1 MAIYDN
7 ISFQDVKNLPQHEK
21 VKIAQT
27 LTKRANVRMSALEN
41 EGLDT
46 KATKKAQK
54 FLDKQERNRFYQGKK
69 FKNNRE
75 LDTTLKQVISFL
87 NDDTSRMPRQQ
98 ASGEKKKRKAP
109 TKIYTFEQIS
119 GASYD
124 KKLKASQE
132 MSKLANRRMREL
144 EKHGYQG
151 GAYKVAVHDL
161 GGKTRF
167 YTGGDFK
174 TEKQLDLQLRQLD
187 WFLHKESST
196 VGGFKAI
203 DRRRID
209 TLRRNGV
216 NIPKGSEELF
226 IQFLKDEQ
234 FKELCKSLDS
244 EQVLDD
250 FADALNYIIQ
260 DFTTMDEIQRRY
272 EDYINDENGKT
283 FDVYR
288 RERDIEMQKKREER
302 TLLK

>member
-7 ISFQDVKNLPQHEK
+7 ISFQDVKNLPPHEK
-21 VKIAQT
+21 TAILQV
-27 LTKRANVRMSALEN
+27 LTKRANSRITALKN
-41 EGLDT
+41 EELNT
-46 KATKKAQK
+46 RALKKAQR
-54 FLDKQERNRFYQGKK
+54 FLDKQDSDKFYQGKK
-69 FKNNRE
+69 YKNNRE
-75 LDTTLKQVISFL
+75 IDSTLKQVISFL
-87 NDDTSRMPRQQ
+87 SDDTSRIPRKKSEPTQ
-98 ASGEKKKRKAP
+98 KKKRER

-124 KKLKASQE
+124 KKLKASQD
-132 MSKLANRRMREL
+132 MAKLANRRMRDL
-144 EKHGYQG
+144 EKNGYQG

-161 GGKTRF
+161 GGKNRF
-167 YTGGDFK
+167 YTGDDFK
-174 TEKQLDLQLRQLD
+174 SEKQLDLQLRQLD

-203 DRRRID
+203 DRRRIE

-216 NIPKGSEELF
+216 NIPKGSEKLF

-272 EDYINDENGKT
+272 EDYLNDEDGKT

-288 RERDIEMQKKREER
+288 RERDLEMQKKREER